1 MIERLPGSD
10 ERMLRTAEVVETW
23 RHAQLAE
30 VSLRR
35 GSSVDTAVVV
45 PLVNDG
51 LPCVALS
58 YDRLALARSLAS
70 ADEVVLAVT
79 TFADTGHACTVRAR
93 AEAVD
98 DPKGTAFLGLG
109 LLEQELAKHP
119 PSRRRID
126 SLLLRREHWW
136 LVPRLIVRFRQL
148 SDGRQLTPADGIVA
162 FAANQLDVAACSIVD
177 RAADELR
184 LRVHEAPAQATPAP
198 AVVLE
203 HGADV
208 PDLERPWYR
217 RWRGRLAGAHLT
229 VEDFDEH
236 AAADRPLRLLERW
249 SQERVFERACRKGLR
264 EAGIH

>member
-1 MIERLPGSD
+1 
-10 ERMLRTAEVVETW
+10 MLRTAEVVEAW

-30 VSLRR
+30 VALRR

-45 PLVNDG
+45 PLINDG

-58 YDRLALARSLAS
+58 YDRLPLARSLAS

-79 TFADTGHACTVRAR
+79 TFAGTGRNCTVRAR
-93 AEAVD
+93 AEPAD
-98 DPKGTAFLGLG
+98 DPQGAAFLGLG

-136 LVPRLIVRFRQL
+136 LVPRLIVRFGQL
-148 SDGRQLTPADGIVA
+148 TDGRQLTPADGIVA
-162 FAANQLDVAACSIVD
+162 FAANRLDVAACSVVE
-177 RAADELR
+177 RATDQLR
-184 LRVHEAPAQATPAP
+184 LHLPDAPAQATTAP

-217 RWRGRLAGAHLT
+217 RWRGRLANAHLT
-229 VEDFDEH
+229 VDDFDEH
-236 AAADRPLRLLERW
+236 AAADRQLRLLERW
-249 SQERVFERACRKGLR
+249 REERALERACRKGLR
-264 EAGIH
+264 EAGVH

>member
-1 MIERLPGSD
+1 
-10 ERMLRTAEVVETW
+10 MLRTAEVVEAW
-23 RHAQLAE
+23 RQAQLAE
-30 VSLRR
+30 IALRH

-70 ADEVVLAVT
+70 ADEVVLAIT
-79 TFADTGHACTVRAR
+79 TFAGTGPACTVRAR
-93 AEAVD
+93 AATSD
-98 DPKGTAFLGLG
+98 DPTGAAFLRLG

-136 LVPRLIVRFRQL
+136 LVPRVIVGFQQL
-148 SDGRQLTPADGIVA
+148 NDGRQLTSADGIVA
-162 FAANQLDVAACSIVD
+162 FAANRLDVAACSILD
-177 RAADELR
+177 RATEQLR
-184 LRVHEAPAQATPAP
+184 LHLPDAPPQVTAAP

-217 RWRGRLAGAHLT
+217 RWRGLLTGVDLT
-229 VEDFDEH
+229 VEDVEER

-249 SQERVFERACRKGLR
+249 RQERAIERACRKGLR
-264 EAGIH
+264 DAGIR